1 MDFRYCE
8 TRNMKMT
15 SRVARTTV
23 FSTVAVALLLSAAFW
38 TRRDL
43 SNQVVAQ
50 SQQQDVPGLEH
61 ALSLSD
67 AFRHVSKHAMPA
79 VVSITTTGRTV
90 RETVSR
96 RNPFGDDE
104 VFRRFFGNHPQ
115 LREFREFQNNGPVER
130 ERRLPGGKGSGFIIS
145 SDGVVMTN
153 SHVVR
158 DAEEVVVRLSDGRE
172 FTATDIQMDE
182 SSDVAIVRI
191 DVDEQ
196 LPFLAAGDDAQ
207 MEIGDWVL
215 AFGSPFGLHRTVTQ
229 GIISAKSRGLQ
240 QGKTHHDF
248 LQTDAAINP
257 GNSGGPLVNLRGEV
271 IGINTAISTASGGY
285 DGVGFAIPISAAQ
298 WIAEQLIETGSV
310 ERAYLGII
318 MQPVNAELAEH
329 FDLPRPGGIVVT
341 EVLSGSPADKGGF
354 QVGDI
359 LLAVDGKN
367 ITSNRQLIGIV
378 ERLRVG
384 NSYPI
389 RVLRDNGEVELSIAV
404 AARPENLAS
413 LDRRVETPAESDAA
427 GEFNVLGLTAQNVTA
442 ELAGQ
447 LGVSVSGVVITS
459 VQAGSGA
466 EKAGLESGMVISR
479 IGSTEVTTVDDLERA
494 VEQIDESTKVLL
506 LIGIPANNGRMLSRF
521 VLIEHPQAD

>member
-1 MDFRYCE
+1 
-8 TRNMKMT
+8 MT
-15 SRVARTTV
+15 SRVTRTSV
-23 FSTVAVALLLSAAFW
+23 FSTLGVALLLSAAFW
-38 TRRDL
+38 TQRGL
-43 SNQVVAQ
+43 SSPAVAQ

-61 ALSLSD
+61 ALRLSD
-67 AFRHVSKHAMPA
+67 AFRHVSKQSMPA

-90 RETVSR
+90 RETVNR
-96 RNPFGDDE
+96 RNPLGDDE
-104 VFRRFFGNHPQ
+104 AFRRFFGNHPQ
-115 LREFREFQNNGPVER
+115 FREFQKNGPNER

-145 SDGVVMTN
+145 PDGVVMTN
-153 SHVVR
+153 THVVR

-172 FTATDIQMDE
+172 FMATDIQMDE

-196 LPFLAAGDDAQ
+196 LPFLVAGDDTQ

-285 DGVGFAIPISAAQ
+285 DGVGFAIPITAAQ
-298 WIAEQLIETGSV
+298 WVAEQLMETGSV
-310 ERAYLGII
+310 ERAYLGIL
-318 MQPVNAELAEH
+318 MQPINAELAEH
-329 FDLPRPGGIVVT
+329 LDLPTPGGIVVT
-341 EVLSGSPADKGGF
+341 EVISGSPAEQGGF

-359 LLAVDGKN
+359 LLAVDGKT
-367 ITSNRQLIGIV
+367 ISNNRHLIGIV

-384 NSYPI
+384 NSYPV
-389 RVLRDNGEVELSIAV
+389 RVMRNNKEVELSITV
-404 AARPENLAS
+404 ASRPKDLAS
-413 LDRRVETPAESDAA
+413 TARRVETPTESDGA

-442 ELAGQ
+442 ELADQ
-447 LGVSVSGVVITS
+447 LGVSISGVVVTS
-459 VQAGSGA
+459 VQRDSGA
-466 EKAGLESGMVISR
+466 EKAGLEPGMVISR
-479 IGSTEVTTVDDLERA
+479 IGSIEVSTVDDLEQA
-494 VEQIDESTKVLL
+494 VQRMDDADKVLL
-506 LIGIPANNGRMLSRF
+506 LVGIPSRDGRMLSRF
-521 VLIEHPQAD
+521 VLIELPQAD